1 MASYCGKYDKSHS
14 HTLKAQKGLPFVLIV
29 LAFFY
34 VELFGFFFLS
44 LTEKFTEDQLRPLVF
59 GGLWA
64 VLLGAFVY
72 ILPVKAAR
80 IAFGVLYFSA
90 AVYAGFQTGYF
101 LLFSQ
106 VLMRQI
112 YLFIISRIF
121 PGNFYV
127 VSFAFPFGWMLCSAL
142 MLYHYLRMDWD
153 KLLEKNK

>member
-1 MASYCGKYDKSHS
+1 MVSLFNRDAE
-14 HTLKAQKGLPFVLIV
+14 VLYYGVRALRLNLCFMVFCCFNQV
-29 LAFFY
+29 LA
-34 VELFGFFFLS
+34 GA
-44 LTEKFTEDQLRPLVF
+44 LR
-59 GGLWA
+59 G
-64 VLLGAFVY
+64 
-72 ILPVKAAR
+72 
-80 IAFGVLYFSA
+80 
-90 AVYAGFQTGYF
+90 TGDAKTPMYF